1 MATWESWDAR
11 AELPTPGELLLTKIF
26 SWRYFASGTGSN
38 ALRAGSGGGEGK
50 AEPQRAVGTAPLPGQ
65 WDGPELPELWDT
77 ALPQRWGW
85 VLLCGGWAQR
95 SSWVPSDLGYS
106 VIIHSKR
113 LW

>member
-65 WDGPELPELWDT
+65 WDGPELPELRDT
-77 ALPQRWGW
+77 AGVGCCCVGVGLSAPRGSPPTWDI
-85 VLLCGGWAQR
+85 L
-95 SSWVPSDLGYS
+95 
-106 VIIHSKR
+106 
-113 LW
+113 